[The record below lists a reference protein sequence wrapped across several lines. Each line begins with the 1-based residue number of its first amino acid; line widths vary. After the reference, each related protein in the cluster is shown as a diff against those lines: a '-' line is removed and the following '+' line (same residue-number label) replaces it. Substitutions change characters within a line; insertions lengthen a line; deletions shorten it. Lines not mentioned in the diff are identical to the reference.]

1 MFRHMIHNQVTNMNG
16 IKSAKIESHFHKYV
30 VSQSF
35 AKLPQSFKVTN
46 LFCVSFFILCEALW
60 NNFLLAYKIL
70 LPTDK
75 LLQERQVSHNFNNNI
90 KLRSSSSSTDAFAIR
105 MLILSSLSVERSFKR
120 LLVRQR

>member
-1 MFRHMIHNQVTNMNG
+1 MLFRRARKVT
-16 IKSAKIESHFHKYV
+16 SEF
-30 VSQSF
+30 
-35 AKLPQSFKVTN
+35 LKVTN
-46 LFCVSFFILCEALW
+46 LFCVSFLFCVALW

-75 LLQERQVSHNFNNNI
+75 LLQEPQVSHNFNNNI
-90 KLRSSSSSTDAFAIR
+90 KLRSSSKFYRCFHDR